1 MVDAFPNPKCKF
13 GLNTMIVDATYIKC
27 SKKPKGFYA
36 REGDDRDKNETCV
49 QCDSSP
55 PKETPEILDL
65 QVSLTGKF
73 DDVYSSLPYRY
84 YSPLKIEGIYPRY
97 GPKDGDSVV
106 QVWGQ
111 NFLDL
116 GDDFRCNFGST
127 STKAYYIN
135 DNYIWCRA
143 AFSDVVDRPM
153 PFSVSLNRQQNSLQ
167 KFDYWYYNRPLI
179 SKVIPDYGSMSGGT
193 KLLVKGSGFLPFD
206 WKLDINNQNDTF
218 CNFGPLGKTPAF
230 VISSTEA
237 ECLSPPNA
245 QHLEYAPLNLT
256 LNNQNYTSSDIR
268 FLYYNPPKILDA
280 EPLIGPVQGG
290 TEVNLWGS

>member
-1 MVDAFPNPKCKF
+1 LVDAFPNPKCKF

-27 SKKPKGFYA
+27 SKKPKGFYD

-97 GPKDGDSVV
+97 GPKDGDTVV

-153 PFSVSLNRQQNSLQ
+153 PFSVSLNR
-167 KFDYWYYNRPLI
+167 
-179 SKVIPDYGSMSGGT
+179 
-193 KLLVKGSGFLPFD
+193 
-206 WKLDINNQNDTF
+206 
-218 CNFGPLGKTPAF
+218 
-230 VISSTEA
+230 
-237 ECLSPPNA
+237 
-245 QHLEYAPLNLT
+245 
-256 LNNQNYTSSDIR
+256 
-268 FLYYNPPKILDA
+268 
-280 EPLIGPVQGG
+280 
-290 TEVNLWGS
+290 